1 MILADKII
9 NLRKKNGWSQEE
21 LGQMLN
27 VSRQSVSKWES
38 MASIPDLEKI
48 IKMSEIFGVT
58 TDFLLKDEIEMEEIT
73 ECSCLEINTGGVS
86 NVNETTIPIRSMA
99 LDEANTYMSIVE
111 GVGAKIARAVSVC
124 VLSPIL
130 IIILGGMVDYQ
141 IISMSENRAG
151 GIGTLVMLLMIIS
164 SVATFITQ
172 GMQLSKYEFLE
183 KENISLEYGV
193 AGIVERK
200 KEKFEPVFRKCIVYG
215 VCLCIFSV
223 IPMMIAL
230 IAEAEEI
237 TFVYCTA
244 ILLVFIAVAVYIFV
258 RGGVIRDSYM
268 KLLEEGE
275 YTREKKLSNKKNEKI
290 ASIYWCIIT
299 AIYLAI
305 SFITMRWERT
315 WIIWPVAGVAYGAL
329 VVILDMAREK
339 E

>member
-38 MASIPDLEKI
+38 MTSIPDLEKI

-58 TDFLLKDEIEMEEIT
+58 TDFLLKDEIEMEEVTDVVI
-73 ECSCLEINTGGVS
+73 VS
-86 NVNETTIPIRSMA
+86 DRGTIQMEEPTIPIRNMN
-99 LDEANTYMSIVE
+99 LDEVNTYMDITE
-111 GVGAKIARAVSVC
+111 KAGAKIARAVSVC
-124 VLSPIL
+124 IFSPITV
-130 IIILGGMVDYQ
+130 IILGGMVDYQ
-141 IISMSENRAG
+141 VISMSEDRAG
-151 GIGTLVMLLMIIS
+151 GIGVLALLLMIIS
-164 SVATFITQ
+164 SVATFVTQ
-172 GMQLSKYEFLE
+172 GMKLAKYEFLE
-183 KENISLEYGV
+183 KENIMLEYGV

-200 KEKFEPVFRKCIVYG
+200 REKFEPIFRKCIVYG

-223 IPMMIAL
+223 IPMMLAL
-230 IAEAEEI
+230 IAEAAEV
-237 TFVYCTA
+237 TFVYCVA
-244 ILLVFIAVAVYIFV
+244 MLLGFIAVGVYLFV
-258 RGGVIRDSYM
+258 SAGIIRDSYQ

-305 SFITMRWERT
+305 SFITMRWDRT
-315 WIIWPVAGVAYGAL
+315 WIIWPVAGVMYGAL
-329 VVILDMAREK
+329 VVILDVAREK
-339 E
+339 N

>member
-9 NLRKKNGWSQEE
+9 NLRKRNGWSQEE

-58 TDFLLKDEIEMEEIT
+58 TDFLLKDELEMEEVKEIATIDGKVTKT
-73 ECSCLEINTGGVS
+73 EEAV
-86 NVNETTIPIRSMA
+86 IPTRNLS
-99 LDEANTYMSIVE
+99 LDEVNTYMEIME
-111 GVGAKIARAVSVC
+111 KAGAKFARAVSVC
-124 VLSPIL
+124 ILSPITVIL
-130 IIILGGMVDYQ
+130 LGGMVDYGV
-141 IISMSENRAG
+141 ITISEDRAG
-151 GIGTLVMLLMIIS
+151 GIGVLILLLMIIS
-164 SVATFITQ
+164 SVATFVME
-172 GMQLSKYEFLE
+172 GMKLSKYEFLE
-183 KENISLEYGV
+183 KENIEMEYGV

-200 KEKFEPVFRKCIVYG
+200 REKFEPVFRKCIVYG

-230 IAEAEEI
+230 IAEAKEVV
-237 TFVYCTA
+237 FVYCVA
-244 ILLVFIAVAVYIFV
+244 MLLGFIAAGVYLFV
-258 RGGVIRDSYM
+258 RAGMIRDSYQ
-268 KLLEEGE
+268 KLLEEDE

-290 ASIYWCIIT
+290 ASIYWCTIT

-315 WIIWPVAGVAYGAL
+315 WILWPVAGVMYGAL
-329 VVILDMAREK
+329 VVILDVARGK

>member
-9 NLRKKNGWSQEE
+9 NLRKRNGWSQEE

-58 TDFLLKDEIEMEEIT
+58 TDFLLKDELEMEEVKEIATIDGKVTKT
-73 ECSCLEINTGGVS
+73 E
-86 NVNETTIPIRSMA
+86 ETVMPTRNLS
-99 LDEANTYMSIVE
+99 LDEVNTYMEIME
-111 GVGAKIARAVSVC
+111 KAGAKFARAVSVC
-124 VLSPIL
+124 ILSPITVIL
-130 IIILGGMVDYQ
+130 LGGMVDYGV
-141 IISMSENRAG
+141 ITISEDRAG
-151 GIGTLVMLLMIIS
+151 GIGVLVLLLMIIS
-164 SVATFITQ
+164 SVATFVME
-172 GMQLSKYEFLE
+172 GMKLSKYEFLE
-183 KENISLEYGV
+183 KENIEMEYGV

-200 KEKFEPVFRKCIVYG
+200 REKFEPVFRKCIVYG

-230 IAEAEEI
+230 IAEAKEVV
-237 TFVYCTA
+237 FVYCVA
-244 ILLVFIAVAVYIFV
+244 MLLGFIAAGVYLFV
-258 RGGVIRDSYM
+258 RAGMIRDSYQ
-268 KLLEEGE
+268 KLLEEDE

-290 ASIYWCIIT
+290 ASIYWCTIT

-315 WIIWPVAGVAYGAL
+315 WILWPVAGVMYGAL
-329 VVILDMAREK
+329 VVILDVARGK

>member
-38 MASIPDLEKI
+38 MTSIPDLEKI

-58 TDFLLKDEIEMEEIT
+58 TDFLLKDEIEMEEVTDVVI
-73 ECSCLEINTGGVS
+73 VS
-86 NVNETTIPIRSMA
+86 DRGTIQMEEPTIPIRNMN
-99 LDEANTYMSIVE
+99 LDEVNTYMDITE
-111 GVGAKIARAVSVC
+111 KAGAKIARAVSVC
-124 VLSPIL
+124 ILSPITV
-130 IIILGGMVDYQ
+130 IILGGMVDYQ
-141 IISMSENRAG
+141 VISMSEDRAG
-151 GIGTLVMLLMIIS
+151 GIGVLALLLMIIS
-164 SVATFITQ
+164 SVATFVTQ
-172 GMQLSKYEFLE
+172 GMKLAKYEFLE
-183 KENISLEYGV
+183 KENIMLEYGV

-200 KEKFEPVFRKCIVYG
+200 REKFEPIFRKCIVYG

-223 IPMMIAL
+223 IPMMLAL
-230 IAEAEEI
+230 IAEAAEV
-237 TFVYCTA
+237 TFVYCVA
-244 ILLVFIAVAVYIFV
+244 MLLGFIAVGVYLFV
-258 RGGVIRDSYM
+258 SAGIIRDSYQ

-305 SFITMRWERT
+305 SFITMRWDRT
-315 WIIWPVAGVAYGAL
+315 WIIWPVAGVMYGAL
-329 VVILDMAREK
+329 VVILDVAREK
-339 E
+339 N